1 MAVAVL
7 DVGKTNVKLVLFEGP
22 ALLWQRS
29 APNRPLPGPPYPHAD
44 VEAIWRFLLE
54 GLREAARIHPVDA
67 VVVATHGATAALV
80 DGEGLVLPVMDYEF
94 AGVDRIEP
102 VYAPLRPPFG
112 ETLSPPLSA
121 GLNVGRQLVYQQTHH
136 PEAFARAS
144 AIVMYA
150 QYFAWRLSGV
160 AATEV
165 TSIGCH
171 ADLWRPAQGRA
182 SSLVAERGWD
192 RLLPPLASAFDRLG
206 PVLPAIAAATGL
218 SPSVAILAG
227 IHDSNAS
234 LLPHLA
240 ALPAPF
246 TLVSTG
252 TWVVI
257 MAVGASSA
265 TLDPARDMLAY
276 VDATG
281 RPVPAAK
288 FMGGREF
295 AAILDGAPP
304 DADDADLS
312 AVLASG
318 AMALPS
324 FVPNGGPFPGRAGA
338 IEGRLPDRPGARAA
352 LASLYA
358 ALVTHWFLDALG
370 AAAGPIAIEGSFAA
384 NRLYGAIL
392 AALRPGQAVMASADA
407 AGTAYG
413 ASLLASWPA
422 PPAGHPLRPVAPFPG
437 ADALRDHAAAW
448 RAAAG
453 G

>member
-7 DVGKTNVKLVLFEGP
+7 DVGKTNVKIVLFDGP
-22 ALLWQRS
+22 AAVWQRS
-29 APNRPLPGPPYPHAD
+29 APNRIVPGPPYPHAD
-44 VEAIWRFLLE
+44 VEAIWRFFLDA
-54 GLREAARIHPVDA
+54 LREAASVHPIGTI
-67 VVVATHGATAALV
+67 VVATHGATAALV

-94 AGVDRIEP
+94 AGVDAIEP

-121 GLNVGRQLVYQQTHH
+121 GLTIGRQLVYQETHH
-136 PEAFARAS
+136 PAAFARAQ
-144 AIVMYA
+144 AILMYA

-171 ADLWRPAQGRA
+171 ADLWRPAEGRP

-192 RLLPPLASAFDRLG
+192 RLLPPLAAAFDRLG
-206 PVLPAIAAATGL
+206 PILPAIAAATGL
-218 SPSVAILAG
+218 DPTVAILAG

-257 MAVGASSA
+257 MAVGAASA

-276 VDATG
+276 VDVTG

-295 AAILDGAPP
+295 AAILAGDAP
-304 DADDADLS
+304 DADAGDLA

-318 AMALPS
+318 TMALPS
-324 FVPNGGPFPGRAGA
+324 FAPNGGPFPGRAGSV
-338 IEGRLPDRPGARAA
+338 EGRLPDRPGARAA

-358 ALVTHWFLDALG
+358 ALVTDWFLDALG

-384 NRLYGAIL
+384 NRLYGAVL
-392 AALRPGQAVMASADA
+392 AALRPGQSVMASADA

-413 ASLLASWPA
+413 ASLLASWPS
-422 PPAGHPLRPVAPFPG
+422 PPAGHPLRPVAPLPD
-437 ADALRDHAAAW
+437 ALALRDHARAW
-448 RAAAG
+448 RVAVG